1 MTNKKYKIEVGVDS
15 EELEKMLYEGKSFTW
30 TFIPLLRPKGEEDQE
45 IIIEVE
51 LFNENA

>member
-1 MTNKKYKIEVGVDS
+1 MTNKQYKIEVGVDS

-30 TFIPLLRPKGEEDQE
+30 TFIPVLRPKGEENQE

>member
-1 MTNKKYKIEVGVDS
+1 MTNKQYKIEVGVDS

>member
-15 EELEKMLYEGKSFTW
+15 EELEKMLYEGKSFSW
-30 TFIPLLRPKGEEDQE
+30 KFIPLIRPKGEENQE